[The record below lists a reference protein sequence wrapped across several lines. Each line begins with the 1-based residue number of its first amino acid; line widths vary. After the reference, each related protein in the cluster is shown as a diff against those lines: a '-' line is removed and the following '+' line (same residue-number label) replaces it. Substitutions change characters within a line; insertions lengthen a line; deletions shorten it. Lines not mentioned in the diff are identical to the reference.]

1 MEVKLIFLK
10 TCAILLRCILQLK
23 YLINEQR
30 MSKVESLQ
38 HLLSLFTTDQ
48 IPILTESP
56 VLISTQHL
64 HVSDFYILVSVVVIG
79 IGFCVLGEVR
89 AFTFWLP

>member
-1 MEVKLIFLK
+1 LILLK
-10 TCAILLRCILQLK
+10 TCAILLRYILQQK

-30 MSKVESLQ
+30 MSNVESLQ
-38 HLLSLFTTDQ
+38 NLLSRFTTNQ
-48 IPILTESP
+48 IPILIESP
-56 VLISTQHL
+56 VLMSTQHPY
-64 HVSDFYILVSVVVIG
+64 VSDFYILVSVVVIG